1 MTIENEQYIL
11 EHNQLS
17 MTDNPSDC
25 VSVRAF
31 ADLHG
36 VHKHTVLNWIKAGKI
51 PFFAADHG
59 QYKRFYI
66 PADAVPPII
75 RPDRC
80 A

>member
-1 MTIENEQYIL
+1 MTKAIEQLIL
-11 EHNQLS
+11 EHNQMT

-59 QYKRFYI
+59 KYYRYFI
-66 PADAVPPII
+66 PADAVPPML
-75 RPDRC
+75 RPDRR

>member
-1 MTIENEQYIL
+1 MTKAIEQLIL
-11 EHNQLS
+11 EHIQMA

-59 QYKRFYI
+59 KYYRYFI
-66 PADAVPPII
+66 PADAVPPML
-75 RPDRC
+75 RPDRR